1 MNSNAHSND
10 HSNALINRIG
20 QAIVTDP
27 TVDAEPWDGYA
38 LIASYTG
45 LGLKIS
51 GFRYRDGQP
60 PEAATPQSRDL
71 GGHIEA
77 LREATRVE
85 DKDPWGAC
93 VIRINSATGKIGVDF
108 AYEAADQWDITPA
121 TLAEVSERA
130 RPG

>member
-1 MNSNAHSND
+1 MDS
-10 HSNALINRIG
+10 SNALIMQIG
-20 QAIVTDP
+20 QEIVSDP
-27 TVDAEPWDGYA
+27 AVDAEPWDGYA

-45 LGLKIS
+45 PGLRIS

-60 PEAATPQSRDL
+60 PQAATPQSREL

-77 LREATRVE
+77 LRDATRV
-85 DKDPWGAC
+85 DCKDPWRTC

-108 AYEAADQWDITPA
+108 AYEGADQWDITPA
-121 TLAEVSERA
+121 SLAEVAERA

>member
-1 MNSNAHSND
+1 MDS
-10 HSNALINRIG
+10 SNALIMQIG
-20 QAIVTDP
+20 QEIVSDP
-27 TVDAEPWDGYA
+27 AVDAEPWDGYA

-45 LGLKIS
+45 PGLRIS

-60 PEAATPQSRDL
+60 PQAATPQSREL

-77 LREATRVE
+77 LRDATRV
-85 DKDPWGAC
+85 DGKDPWRTC

-108 AYEAADQWDITPA
+108 AYEGADQWDITPA
-121 TLAEVSERA
+121 SLAEVSERA